1 MDAQAAD
8 YDLEIP
14 ARLSDEPA
22 APLRLRMKM
31 AELGL
36 IDSHLIDS
44 LGIWQANAVLNQLR
58 ARWLAE
64 EEARRAA
71 QQRRA
76 RGVKIILGL
85 LGVSA
90 ALGVYLRFA

>member
-1 MDAQAAD
+1 MDAQAAN

-14 ARLSDEPA
+14 DRLSGEPA

-36 IDSHLIDS
+36 IDSKLIDS

-64 EEARRAA
+64 DEAKRAA

-76 RGVKIILGL
+76 RAIQMILGL
-85 LGVSA
+85 LGLSA
-90 ALGVYLRFA
+90 ALGLYLRFA

>member
-1 MDAQAAD
+1 MDAQVAD

-14 ARLSDEPA
+14 DRLPDEPA

-36 IDSHLIDS
+36 IDAKLIDS

-58 ARWLAE
+58 AARLAE
-64 EEARRAA
+64 EEAKRAV

-76 RGVKIILGL
+76 RAVQIVLGL
-85 LGVSA
+85 LGLSA
-90 ALGVYLRFA
+90 ALGFYLRFA

>member
-1 MDAQAAD
+1 MDAQAAG
-8 YDLEIP
+8 YELEIP
-14 ARLSDEPA
+14 DRLPDEPA
-22 APLRLRMKM
+22 APPRLRTKM

-36 IDSHLIDS
+36 IDSTLIDS

-58 ARWLAE
+58 AARRAE
-64 EEARRAA
+64 EEAKRAA

-76 RGVKIILGL
+76 RAVQIVLGL
-85 LGVSA
+85 LGLSA